1 MNDFGARNV
10 DVVVVGAGQ
19 AGLSAAYH
27 LRRAGL
33 VPGRDFVVLDHAPR
47 PGGAWQFRWPSLT
60 YGKVHG
66 MHALPGMELT
76 GADGDRPSSEVIGEY
91 FAAYE
96 ERFGL
101 GVRRPVGVRAVREG
115 DGGRLAVETSD
126 GVWSARALV
135 NATGTWDRPFWPR
148 YPGQETFRGRQL
160 HTAGYPGPEPFA
172 GQRVVVVGGGASG
185 TQHLMEIAEVA
196 AATTWVTR
204 RPPVFREGPFD
215 EEAGRAAVAL
225 VEERVRRGLPP
236 RSVVSVTGLPLNDAI
251 RAARENGVLDR
262 LPMFDRITPRGV
274 AWDDGRTVEADVIL
288 WATGFRAA
296 VDHLSPLRLREPGG
310 GIRLEG
316 TRAARDERVHLV
328 GYGPS
333 ASTIGANRAG
343 RAAVREIVALLR
355 RGAADGESGRAAD
368 GESSPGSESSRAP
381 DGESSR
387 AADGESGRATSS
399 GAADSLSGR
408 RVPAPVVG

>member
-1 MNDFGARNV
+1 MNHTREV
-10 DVVVVGAGQ
+10 EVVVIGAGQ
-19 AGLSAAYH
+19 AGLAAAHH
-27 LRRAGL
+27 LRRTGFE
-33 VPGRDFVVLDHAPR
+33 PERDFVVLDHSPG

-76 GADGDRPSSEVIGEY
+76 GADPARPSAEVIGEY

-96 ERFGL
+96 ETFDLR
-101 GVRRPVGVRAVREG
+101 VRRPVDVRAVREG
-115 DGGRLAVETSD
+115 TGGRLLVETSD
-126 GVWSARALV
+126 GAWSTRALI

-160 HTAGYPGPEPFA
+160 HTARYAGPEEFA

-185 TQHLMEIAEVA
+185 TQHLLELAPYA

-215 EEAGRAAVAL
+215 ENAGRAAVAL

-236 RSVVSVTGLPLNDAI
+236 KSVVSVTGLPLNDAI
-251 RAARENGVLDR
+251 RAGLESGVLDR
-262 LPMFDRITPRGV
+262 LPMFDRITEGGV
-274 AWDDGRTVEADVIL
+274 EWADGRRVAADVIL
-288 WATGFRAA
+288 WATGFRP
-296 VDHLSPLRLREPGG
+296 VIDHLAPLRLREAGG
-310 GIRLEG
+310 GIRVEG
-316 TRAARDERVHLV
+316 TRAVADPRVHLV

-343 RAAVREIVALLR
+343 RAAVRDIRRLLAEQEPVA
-355 RGAADGESGRAAD
+355 A
-368 GESSPGSESSRAP
+368 
-381 DGESSR
+381 
-387 AADGESGRATSS
+387 
-399 GAADSLSGR
+399 
-408 RVPAPVVG
+408 

>member
-1 MNDFGARNV
+1 MNHTREV
-10 DVVVVGAGQ
+10 EVVVIGAGQ
-19 AGLSAAYH
+19 AGLAAAHH
-27 LRRAGL
+27 LRRTGFE
-33 VPGRDFVVLDHAPR
+33 PERDFVALDHSPG

-76 GADGDRPSSEVIGEY
+76 GADPARPSAEVISEY

-96 ERFGL
+96 ETFDLR
-101 GVRRPVGVRAVREG
+101 VRRPVDVRAVREG
-115 DGGRLAVETSD
+115 TGERLLVETSD
-126 GVWSARALV
+126 GAWSTRALI

-160 HTAGYPGPEPFA
+160 HTARYAGPEEFA

-185 TQHLMEIAEVA
+185 TQHLLELAPYA

-215 EEAGRAAVAL
+215 ENAGRAAVAL

-236 RSVVSVTGLPLNDAI
+236 KSVVSVTGLPLNDAI
-251 RAARENGVLDR
+251 RAGLESGVLDR
-262 LPMFDRITPRGV
+262 LPMFDRITEEGV
-274 AWDDGRTVEADVIL
+274 EWADGRRVAADVIL
-288 WATGFRAA
+288 WATGFRP
-296 VDHLSPLRLREPGG
+296 VIDHLAPLRLREAGG
-310 GIRLEG
+310 GIRVEG
-316 TRAARDERVHLV
+316 TRAVADPRVHLV

-343 RAAVREIVALLR
+343 RAAVRDIRRLLAEQEPVA
-355 RGAADGESGRAAD
+355 A
-368 GESSPGSESSRAP
+368 
-381 DGESSR
+381 
-387 AADGESGRATSS
+387 
-399 GAADSLSGR
+399 
-408 RVPAPVVG
+408 

>member
-1 MNDFGARNV
+1 MNNTREV
-10 DVVVVGAGQ
+10 DVVVIGAGQ
-19 AGLSAAYH
+19 AGLAGAYH
-27 LRRAGL
+27 LRRSGYQ
-33 VPGRDFVVLDHAPR
+33 PGRDFVVLDHSPG

-76 GADGDRPSSEVIGEY
+76 DADPQRPSAEVISAY
-91 FAAYE
+91 FDQYE
-96 ERFGL
+96 RTFDL
-101 GVRRPVGVRAVREG
+101 RVRRPVDVRAVREG
-115 DGGRLAVETSD
+115 TGGRLLVETSD
-126 GVWSARALV
+126 GVWPARALI

-160 HTAGYPGPEPFA
+160 HTAQYAGPEEFA

-185 TQHLMEIAEVA
+185 TQHLLEIASHA

-225 VEERVRRGLPP
+225 VEERVRQGLPP

-251 RAARENGVLDR
+251 RQGIEDGVLDR
-262 LPMFDRITPRGV
+262 QPMFDRITPTGM
-274 AWDDGRTVEADVIL
+274 AWTGGRHIDADVIL

-296 VDHLSPLRLREPGG
+296 IDHLAPLRLRAPGG
-310 GIRLEG
+310 GIRMEG
-316 TRAARDERVHLV
+316 THAAADPRVHLV

-343 RAAVREIVALLR
+343 RAAVRDIRRLLER
-355 RGAADGESGRAAD
+355 EPAAA
-368 GESSPGSESSRAP
+368 
-381 DGESSR
+381 
-387 AADGESGRATSS
+387 
-399 GAADSLSGR
+399 
-408 RVPAPVVG
+408 